1 MFDTISESIRLA
13 AFLGICVYLWFLT
26 GRRGV
31 RREWGWP
38 YIFAALCLINIGLLI
53 SLTED
58 FPSLSRF
65 VFLGNSPYEPFIKNL
80 LVFFTGF
87 VLLIVGIAKM
97 IPPIVALKETR
108 EALEESHEQLE
119 KRVQERTAALKLAN
133 EHLRCEIFE
142 REAAEAALQKVRNEL
157 EDAVDARTAEL
168 KKTNKELLAEI
179 SRRTTV
185 EKELRESEER
195 YRTPG

>member
-13 AFLGICVYLWFLT
+13 VFLGICVYLWFLT
-26 GRRGV
+26 GKKGV
-31 RREWGWP
+31 RGEWGWP
-38 YIFAALCLINIGLLI
+38 YIFAALFLINIGLAI

-65 VFLGNSPYEPFIKNL
+65 LVLGHSPYEPFIKNL
-80 LVFFTGF
+80 VVFFAGF

-97 IPPIVALKETR
+97 ITPVVALKETR

-119 KRVQERTAALKLAN
+119 KRVQERTAALKLVN

-157 EDAVDARTAEL
+157 EDTVDARTAEL

-185 EKELRESEER
+185 EKELR
-195 YRTPG
+195 GK